1 MNTQDVLKYGH
12 LTVLHTLAGVP
23 ESGWDGEGVCGF
35 WSVKNI
41 VGHLASYELAL
52 VDVLKENLGR
62 GPTPCLDELRQ
73 ADPEVFNNSQVERRQ
88 DQTAEQALAEY
99 NAAYAA
105 VQNLAPLASDG
116 LFREA
121 GLLPWYGLEYAID
134 DWIVYQ
140 FYGHKREHMAQ
151 VNIFRDKLGRVGKL

>member
-1 MNTQDVLKYGH
+1 
-12 LTVLHTLAGVP
+12 
-23 ESGWDGEGVCGF
+23 
-35 WSVKNI
+35 
-41 VGHLASYELAL
+41 L

-99 NAAYAA
+99 NTAYAA
-105 VQNLAPLASDG
+105 VQDLVPLASAD
-116 LFREA
+116 LLRAA
-121 GLLPWYGLEYAID
+121 GRLPWYGLEYAID

-151 VNIFRDKLGRVGKL
+151 VNIFRDKLERREGAG